1 MVESNSAESLEIHD
15 NLENGVK
22 EPTLQE
28 SINAIIQTNY
38 YFNAIIV
45 IFFPLGMLAHLFH
58 WSDGLTFM
66 LNFIAIVGL
75 AKMLDLCTDELSKR
89 LGQTIGALVNASF
102 GNAVELVRNFKL
114 LNLLDC
120 WNIGIKGRA
129 SSGGTIFN
137 SWKSIIKHAIR
148 GLKFKTQK
156 FNLEAANVN
165 CSILMLGMIGF
176 LLPAA
181 FSIQETDKERLLV
194 HELSFSRGTSV
205 CLLIIYIGFM
215 VFQLHT
221 HKAMFCSSDD
231 TEEEEHVRHLSFP
244 VIIVSF
250 VITTV
255 LIALSAESL
264 VGSIE
269 GLSKSWG
276 LSEAFIGLILIPIV
290 GNAAE
295 HVSAISAAMRNKMDL
310 AIGVALGSTL
320 QVSIFVTPLLVII
333 AWIMNVPLTLS
344 FPVFDVAKLMN
355 KKQKVEIDVG
365 FNEKL
370 RSDEITEPFSSAFT
384 TATSYSSPDAQVFAN
399 PFRGGVLYNM
409 FSSKFIN
416 SLETQVLEEE
426 FYHKSNDLYE
436 FYQSEDLKISKKPA
450 LVALRET
457 IYSPQFVQWMSKL
470 TGFTLSSTIDLSAH
484 RYPQFGHL
492 LCHDDDIGSENDGRR
507 IAFIIYL
514 VDPKWSEVDGGCLQL
529 YDSWFH
535 GPKPEVPNPLKLK
548 PDLSNPLLLKW
559 VNSAYLN
566 EKNLSFISSKFE
578 KESFVQLQKF
588 LKPEMYT
595 KLYESMKA
603 NTFSNITGTANAYR
617 YHTLSGITKAD
628 DKTYEIIHSFRT
640 FLESTVFH
648 YLLSSITGLKLK
660 TSPVTSTVRSFS
672 PLDYT
677 LMNDNFIEQSG
688 IDVIFAFPVDLNGK
702 NNECEWEDAWGG
714 LTQYVAD
721 TQTLL
726 SVSPIHN
733 TLQLV
738 DRDTETLRF
747 VKLLNP
753 SAVCARREFSLVY
766 IEDEE

>member
-1 MVESNSAESLEIHD
+1 MVESNSEESLEIHD

-102 GNAVELVRNFKL
+102 GNAVELIV
-114 LNLLDC
+114 
-120 WNIGIKGRA
+120 GILALKEGLVVVVQ
-129 SSGGTIFN
+129 SSILGSQLSNMLFVLGFCFFLG
-137 SWKSIIKHAIR
+137 

-344 FPVFDVAKLMN
+344 FPVFDVA
-355 KKQKVEIDVG
+355 VV
-365 FNEKL
+365 FV
-370 RSDEITEPFSSAFT
+370 T
-384 TATSYSSPDAQVFAN
+384 TIV
-399 PFRGGVLYNM
+399 V
-409 FSSKFIN
+409 
-416 SLETQVLEEE
+416 V
-426 FYHKSNDLYE
+426 
-436 FYQSEDLKISKKPA
+436 
-450 LVALRET
+450 
-457 IYSPQFVQWMSKL
+457 
-470 TGFTLSSTIDLSAH
+470 
-484 RYPQFGHL
+484 HL
-492 LCHDDDIGSENDGRR
+492 CNDGQSNWLEGFMLLMSYVVV
-507 IAFIIYL
+507 AFAYL
-514 VDPKWSEVDGGCLQL
+514 VL
-529 YDSWFH
+529 
-535 GPKPEVPNPLKLK
+535 
-548 PDLSNPLLLKW
+548 
-559 VNSAYLN
+559 
-566 EKNLSFISSKFE
+566 
-578 KESFVQLQKF
+578 
-588 LKPEMYT
+588 
-595 KLYESMKA
+595 
-603 NTFSNITGTANAYR
+603 
-617 YHTLSGITKAD
+617 
-628 DKTYEIIHSFRT
+628 
-640 FLESTVFH
+640 
-648 YLLSSITGLKLK
+648 
-660 TSPVTSTVRSFS
+660 
-672 PLDYT
+672 
-677 LMNDNFIEQSG
+677 
-688 IDVIFAFPVDLNGK
+688 
-702 NNECEWEDAWGG
+702 
-714 LTQYVAD
+714 
-721 TQTLL
+721 
-726 SVSPIHN
+726 
-733 TLQLV
+733 
-738 DRDTETLRF
+738 
-747 VKLLNP
+747 
-753 SAVCARREFSLVY
+753 
-766 IEDEE
+766 